1 MFDDM
6 EEEDECY
13 GMSDEMGA
21 QKSDNSENDDKKIKA
36 VMNDFLKGMDA
47 QRRNSNGSDKVI
59 LDDSDE

>member
-1 MFDDM
+1 M

-21 QKSDNSENDDKKIKA
+21 QKSDNSENDDKRIKA

>member
-1 MFDDM
+1 M

-21 QKSDNSENDDKKIKA
+21 QKSDNSENDDKKMKA

-59 LDDSDE
+59 LDDSNE